1 MILYKSLGVGYLLSL
16 DLIFSPNMYHVN
28 NPYYPDPTNG
38 FINMVIEQIVKIF
51 PAFAL
56 EQLIL
61 ILVIFGIGYSFYRL
75 LIRINKGQKLP
86 SIIAATFYVW
96 NPFVYSRIMAG
107 QWQLLVAYA
116 IFPLFVLMLIKYDFS
131 KIKFKIILCIVAI
144 WFITTLFSI
153 HFSMLFAFAF
163 TIILSVNI
171 FQTKKKRELIINALK
186 TIGIYSLLIS
196 PMLYYICTSRLTSP
210 FTEQDILLFSSSTDF
225 TFGIY
230 FNLISMFGFWAEN
243 TIMISPK
250 TINPLWYLTFIA
262 FLIPILIYFIS
273 KLVKRKFNPTEK
285 KVLPI
290 AIAFILIGLTLLF
303 TNINS
308 NNIIWNLFYTKLPL
322 LLPFREAQKIS
333 SIYIFGF
340 ILILNFALIELR
352 LLIHNNKL
360 SLFISLLILANIF
373 CYTPTLLGL
382 KNQITVKQYPKSYY
396 EAKTLLDSNT
406 TSKMLVLPWRSYDF
420 YTYSNRQIANPAYIF
435 FGDQVISQ
443 QNMYDTMTKLDKQ
456 YFEQNNI
463 KFILLNKSNGYK
475 DLAEQIQL
483 PSIHKQFEDNASV
496 IYTVD

>member
-1 MILYKSLGVGYLLSL
+1 MHYVT
-16 DLIFSPNMYHVN
+16 

-38 FINMVIEQIVKIF
+38 FINRILEQIVKII

-56 EQLIL
+56 EQTLLVLIL
-61 ILVIFGIGYSFYRL
+61 FGIGYNFYKL

-107 QWQLLVAYA
+107 QWQLLVSYA

-131 KIKFKIILCIVAI
+131 KIQLKIILCIAAI
-144 WFITTLFSI
+144 WLLTTLFSI
-153 HFSMLFAFAF
+153 HFAIIFAFAF
-163 TIILSVNI
+163 IITITVNV
-171 FQTKKKRELIINALK
+171 FQTKHKKEVIINALK
-186 TIGIYSLLIS
+186 TAVIYTLAVS
-196 PMLYYICTSRLTSP
+196 PMIYYICTSRLTSP

-262 FLIPILIYFIS
+262 FLIPISIYFIS
-273 KLVKRKFNPTEK
+273 KLVKRKFNSTEK
-285 KVLPI
+285 KILPI
-290 AIAFILIGLTLLF
+290 AITFILIGLTLLF

-340 ILILNFALIELR
+340 ILILNFAIIELR

-360 SLFISLLILANIF
+360 SLFVSLLILANIF
-373 CYTPTLLGL
+373 CYTPTLIGL
-382 KNQITVKQYPKSYY
+382 QNQITVKQYPKSYY
-396 EAKTLLDSNT
+396 EAKTLLDSNM

-420 YTYSNRQIANPAYIF
+420 YPYSNRQIANPAYIF
-435 FGDQVISQ
+435 FGEQAISQ
-443 QNMYDTMTKLDKQ
+443 QNMYDSMTKLDKQ

-463 KFILLNKSNGYK
+463 KFILLNKSTGYK
-475 DLAEQIQL
+475 DLAEQLQL
-483 PSIHKQFEDNASV
+483 PSIHKQFEDNDSV